1 MPATAVRTEVLVVE
15 HARLHQP
22 EARDRDG
29 CTAAAE
35 TSQLR
40 LSDGAGVGDL
50 LVVLLDHT
58 RGPEAIGEGQDF
70 VCALPE
76 AAPGRTGLYRPT
88 RRWQAALAAAV
99 AWIHVA

>member
-1 MPATAVRTEVLVVE
+1 MDGGIDKGKLRSPRMPPPAVRTQVLVVE

-35 TSQLR
+35 TSQLP

-58 RGPEAIGEGQDF
+58 REPEATD
-70 VCALPE
+70 
-76 AAPGRTGLYRPT
+76 
-88 RRWQAALAAAV
+88 
-99 AWIHVA
+99 

>member
-1 MPATAVRTEVLVVE
+1 MPATAVRTQVLVVE
-15 HARLHQP
+15 HAPLHQP
-22 EARDRDG
+22 EARNRDG

-40 LSDGAGVGDL
+40 LSDGAGVGNL
-50 LVVLLDHT
+50 TLYHT
-58 RGPEAIGEGQDF
+58 REPEATGEGPDF

-76 AAPGRTGLYRPT
+76 AAPGRTAPLKANMP
-88 RRWQAALAAAV
+88 AASALAAAV